1 MHNQISIRYIKNKG
15 VNIHNPKW
23 FKFFQEH
30 NKYSNESDNQIKHY
44 LRNYKLCIKNGKN
57 IITEELKLKE
67 LYKILSKKI
76 KQSIYIEKR
85 LEIIFELTN
94 EEKNYWL
101 TGIPFK
107 FHEDI
112 IVLSNKKQSINKYKP
127 VYYEDNFKNRYTQFK
142 IKNEYGAKDLSSFM
156 DDVKKPVLSLIK
168 KWLTIHNAL
177 KVNLCVI
184 GSYEKDCT
192 MKSPE
197 IESKYL
203 QTTNY
208 EIFLESNMD
217 EIYINMNDKILYE
230 HERVSD
236 NLAGSN
242 WVLQSIDILNIA
254 INKYDPIR
262 GSTYIRTP
270 DKIANKKSTVNVKN
284 EDNKCFLWSIL
295 AHLYPPGNNPQ
306 RVYQYEKYKNIFN
319 EVKIEYP
326 MAVYKI
332 PGFVDN
338 VNKKNLIEGGLS
350 INVYHHDEFY
360 KINPLTVTK
369 NEKRVHIDLLLL
381 KNEDNTHYIL
391 IKKLWSLIRNQIT
404 KDHKKRYLCRM
415 CLNSFQTE
423 LKLSNHKNYCQSN
436 KVARITLPY
445 KNKIIK
451 FKNYN
456 HKMKVPFVIY
466 ADFESIIAQINYKKE
481 KYSTIKIQKHIA
493 ISFVYFI
500 VYVNSDNDWKQCSL
514 EYFGEDSPEIIYKYL
529 KQDAILAS
537 KKYLNKI
544 KKIKELNEI
553 QKKEYD
559 NATICHICEEKLY
572 TEDKVR
578 DHDHLTGLYR
588 GAAHNRCNLN
598 YKVPKFIPVFFHN
611 FSGYDSHLLVREL
624 GNDTDNI
631 DLLPNNED
639 NYISFSKKIQYSTKN
654 IELRFLDSYKFL
666 SNSLSELAKSMKL
679 YNFKILKKWFQKEI
693 PGNLTE
699 LQKVYLFRLLT
710 KKLAFPY
717 DYMNS
722 VDKYK
727 ETKLPPKESFY
738 NLLNNKHISDD
749 EYHYA
754 TEIWKYFNIKNLK
767 EFNMLYNIIDVILLA
782 DIMEYFREKSL
793 KTYGLDPAWYYT
805 TPGFAWD
812 CMLKTTGQKIEL
824 LTDIDM
830 LLMFERAKRGGLS
843 QCSNRYSKANNKY
856 MGKKFNENKES
867 TYIQYLDAN
876 NLYGDAMSKHLPY
889 GGFKWVKPIYFNA
902 NIILKMKD
910 NQKKG
915 YLFEVDLIYPKELH
929 TKHNDLPYCPENIID
944 NQKLPKLFT
953 TLYDK
958 NNYVIHY
965 SNLQQALRAGLRL
978 KKIHRVIEFSQSDWM
993 KVYIDKNTELRQM
1006 ATNDFDIAFYKTM
1019 NNSVF
1024 GRSMMDVRK
1033 HVNIKLISEETKYTK
1048 YVSKTNFK
1056 KSTFFSKNLA
1066 AVQMNKTEI
1075 IFNQPMYIGVC
1086 ILEISKVV
1094 MYDFYYKLKERYG
1107 DKIRYNYGDTD
1118 SLIITVKTEDL
1129 YEDMKDMINEYDTS
1143 GYDKYN
1149 VYGIPQVNKKVI
1161 GKFKDELNGR
1171 IIEQFIGLASKS
1183 YTIKVFTSNIE
1194 IKKAKGVKNGIV
1206 KNIITHDDYKIC
1218 LENNICKNINQAM
1231 IQSKKHEIHTVK
1243 QTKTGLNWFDDKR
1256 YLIKGETNT
1265 LAWGHFSIDKE
1276 KDNFIN
1282 HLKAIN
1288 KTRKI

>member
-1 MHNQISIRYIKNKG
+1 MIYLLIIGRRKPNKG
-15 VNIHNPKW
+15 
-23 FKFFQEH
+23 
-30 NKYSNESDNQIKHY
+30 
-44 LRNYKLCIKNGKN
+44 NGEN
-57 IITEELKLKE
+57 IITKELKLKE
-67 LYKILSKKI
+67 FKKV

-85 LEIIFELTN
+85 LEIIFELTS

-112 IVLSNKKQSINKYKP
+112 IVLSNKKQSVNKYKP
-127 VYYEDNFKNRYTQFK
+127 TYYEDNFKNRYTQFK
-142 IKNEYGAKDLSSFM
+142 IENEYGAKDLSSFM
-156 DDVKKPVLSLIK
+156 NDVKKPVLSLIK
-168 KWLTIHNAL
+168 KWLTKHNAI

-184 GSYEKDCT
+184 GTYEKDRI
-192 MKSPE
+192 MNSPE

-208 EIFLESNMD
+208 EIFLKSNMD
-217 EIYINMNDKILYE
+217 EIYINMKDKILYE

-236 NLAGSN
+236 NLRGSN

-270 DKIANKKSTVNVKN
+270 DKIAKKKSTVNLIYTYLEIIRKEYEN
-284 EDNKCFLWSIL
+284 IL
-295 AHLYPPGNNPQ
+295 
-306 RVYQYEKYKNIFN
+306 N

-326 MAVYKI
+326 MAVCKI
-332 PGFVDN
+332 PGFVGN
-338 VNKKNLIEGGLS
+338 VNKKNLNEGGLS

-360 KINPLTVTK
+360 KINPLSVTK

-404 KDHKKRYLCRM
+404 KDHKKRYLCGM

-445 KNKIIK
+445 KNKFIR

-466 ADFESIIAQINYKKE
+466 ADFESIITQINYKKEKE

-500 VYVNSDNDWKQCSL
+500 
-514 EYFGEDSPEIIYKYL
+514 
-529 KQDAILAS
+529 
-537 KKYLNKI
+537 
-544 KKIKELNEI
+544 
-553 QKKEYD
+553 
-559 NATICHICEEKLY
+559 
-572 TEDKVR
+572 VR

-598 YKVPKFIPVFFHN
+598 YKVPKFIPVFFYN

-631 DLLPNNED
+631 DLIPNNEE

-666 SNSLSELAKSMKL
+666 SNSLSELAKSLKL
-679 YNFKILKKWFQKEI
+679 CNFKILKKWFQKKV

-727 ETKLPPKESFY
+727 EIKLPPKKSFY

-812 CMLKTTGQKIEL
+812 CMLKTTEQNIEL

-843 QCSNRYSKANNKY
+843 QCLNRYSEANNKY

-889 GGFKWVKPIYFNA
+889 GRFKWVKPIYFNA

-978 KKIHRVIEFSQSDWM
+978 KKIHRVIEFRQSDWM
-993 KVYIDKNTELRQM
+993 KIYIDKNTELRQM
-1006 ATNDFDIAFYKTM
+1006 ATNYFDIQFYKTM

-1024 GRSMMDVRK
+1024 GRTMMDVRK
-1033 HVNIKLISEETKYTK
+1033 H
-1048 YVSKTNFK
+1048 
-1056 KSTFFSKNLA
+1056 
-1066 AVQMNKTEI
+1066 
-1075 IFNQPMYIGVC
+1075 
-1086 ILEISKVV
+1086 
-1094 MYDFYYKLKERYG
+1094 
-1107 DKIRYNYGDTD
+1107 
-1118 SLIITVKTEDL
+1118 
-1129 YEDMKDMINEYDTS
+1129 
-1143 GYDKYN
+1143 
-1149 VYGIPQVNKKVI
+1149 
-1161 GKFKDELNGR
+1161 
-1171 IIEQFIGLASKS
+1171 
-1183 YTIKVFTSNIE
+1183 
-1194 IKKAKGVKNGIV
+1194 
-1206 KNIITHDDYKIC
+1206 
-1218 LENNICKNINQAM
+1218 
-1231 IQSKKHEIHTVK
+1231 
-1243 QTKTGLNWFDDKR
+1243 
-1256 YLIKGETNT
+1256 
-1265 LAWGHFSIDKE
+1265 
-1276 KDNFIN
+1276 
-1282 HLKAIN
+1282 
-1288 KTRKI
+1288 

>member
-1 MHNQISIRYIKNKG
+1 
-15 VNIHNPKW
+15 
-23 FKFFQEH
+23 
-30 NKYSNESDNQIKHY
+30 
-44 LRNYKLCIKNGKN
+44 
-57 IITEELKLKE
+57 
-67 LYKILSKKI
+67 
-76 KQSIYIEKR
+76 
-85 LEIIFELTN
+85 
-94 EEKNYWL
+94 
-101 TGIPFK
+101 
-107 FHEDI
+107 
-112 IVLSNKKQSINKYKP
+112 
-127 VYYEDNFKNRYTQFK
+127 
-142 IKNEYGAKDLSSFM
+142 
-156 DDVKKPVLSLIK
+156 
-168 KWLTIHNAL
+168 
-177 KVNLCVI
+177 
-184 GSYEKDCT
+184 
-192 MKSPE
+192 
-197 IESKYL
+197 
-203 QTTNY
+203 
-208 EIFLESNMD
+208 
-217 EIYINMNDKILYE
+217 MNDKILYE

-588 GAAHNRCNLN
+588 GAL
-598 YKVPKFIPVFFHN
+598 II
-611 FSGYDSHLLVREL
+611 GYDSHLLVREL

-666 SNSLSELAKSMKL
+666 SNSLSELAK
-679 YNFKILKKWFQKEI
+679 N
-693 PGNLTE
+693 
-699 LQKVYLFRLLT
+699 
-710 KKLAFPY
+710 
-717 DYMNS
+717 
-722 VDKYK
+722 
-727 ETKLPPKESFY
+727 
-738 NLLNNKHISDD
+738 
-749 EYHYA
+749 
-754 TEIWKYFNIKNLK
+754 
-767 EFNMLYNIIDVILLA
+767 VILLA

-812 CMLKTTGQKIEL
+812 C
-824 LTDIDM
+824 
-830 LLMFERAKRGGLS
+830 
-843 QCSNRYSKANNKY
+843 
-856 MGKKFNENKES
+856 
-867 TYIQYLDAN
+867 
-876 NLYGDAMSKHLPY
+876 
-889 GGFKWVKPIYFNA
+889 
-902 NIILKMKD
+902 
-910 NQKKG
+910 
-915 YLFEVDLIYPKELH
+915 
-929 TKHNDLPYCPENIID
+929 
-944 NQKLPKLFT
+944 
-953 TLYDK
+953 
-958 NNYVIHY
+958 
-965 SNLQQALRAGLRL
+965 
-978 KKIHRVIEFSQSDWM
+978 
-993 KVYIDKNTELRQM
+993 
-1006 ATNDFDIAFYKTM
+1006 
-1019 NNSVF
+1019 
-1024 GRSMMDVRK
+1024 
-1033 HVNIKLISEETKYTK
+1033 
-1048 YVSKTNFK
+1048 
-1056 KSTFFSKNLA
+1056 
-1066 AVQMNKTEI
+1066 
-1075 IFNQPMYIGVC
+1075 VC

-1161 GKFKDELNGR
+1161 EESSSTKSHKPPFKPTSTEKTALQFNIPIQHTQDLNQKYTTS
-1171 IIEQFIGLASKS
+1171 QF
-1183 YTIKVFTSNIE
+1183 NIH
-1194 IKKAKGVKNGIV
+1194 
-1206 KNIITHDDYKIC
+1206 NI
-1218 LENNICKNINQAM
+1218 
-1231 IQSKKHEIHTVK
+1231 
-1243 QTKTGLNWFDDKR
+1243 
-1256 YLIKGETNT
+1256 
-1265 LAWGHFSIDKE
+1265 SI
-1276 KDNFIN
+1276 
-1282 HLKAIN
+1282 
-1288 KTRKI
+1288 